1 MSQEPQEATTSEASA
16 PVATSAPVVE
26 TPAEPAPAE
35 SSPPPAPESTST
47 ASTSGAPVAS
57 DDATT
62 ATAGVT
68 DESSEPIQWNGEIDS
83 LEKAEWFSAI
93 EERSRNALLE
103 GMRSKYR
110 NLESGFTKKT
120 QELAEERKRIT
131 AQEHTI
137 KAELDRYR
145 RWLGTGDDL
154 TAQAKAEVAQMRT
167 QLEALQSAK
176 EGTDKELRERLTTEL
191 KQQYDQEF
199 NPIRE
204 ERDRYKKD
212 FEALQQAQLSEREA
226 AFNKVMDGLVEW
238 VDKNAAGLW
247 DNEVALNRFMGL
259 INSNPN
265 EVDPEIAYK
274 MLGVQFPEFAPK
286 PEVAP
291 EPVPAAIDLMSA
303 DSSVSFTPDNGAGA
317 ASYKQIKDQMVQ
329 QMFGDKIIT

>member
-1 MSQEPQEATTSEASA
+1 MSQEQQTTDAGEAPATA
-16 PVATSAPVVE
+16 PEPAAAPA
-26 TPAEPAPAE
+26 AEPAATAPATAE
-35 SSPPPAPESTST
+35 STPT
-47 ASTSGAPVAS
+47 ASTSAPTS
-57 DDATT
+57 DSAAE

-68 DESSEPIQWNGEIDS
+68 DESSAPLHWNGEIDS
-83 LEKAEWFSAI
+83 LEKAAWFSSVDGRI
-93 EERSRNALLE
+93 RNALLD

-120 QELAEERKRIT
+120 QELAEERKRIIAKEGT
-131 AQEHTI
+131 T

-154 TAQAKAEVAQMRT
+154 TMQARAELSQLRT

-176 EGTDKELRERLTTEL
+176 EGTDKELTERLTAEL
-191 KQQYDQEF
+191 RQQYEQEF

-212 FEALQQAQLSEREA
+212 LEALQAAQQSERQA
-226 AFNKVMDGLVEW
+226 AFDNVMDGIVDW

-247 DNEVALNRFMGL
+247 DNDAALNRFMGL

-265 EVDPEIAYK
+265 DINPDLAFK
-274 MLGVQFPEFAPK
+274 LLAVQYPEFAPK

-291 EPVPAAIDLMSA
+291 EPVPAAIDLMST
-303 DSSVSFTPDNGAGA
+303 DSSVSFAPDNGAGNM
-317 ASYKQIKDQMVQ
+317 SYGQIKDQMVR
-329 QMFGDKIIT
+329 QMFGDKILSQ